1 MMFFEDHLNEKL
13 KDPEFKKLYE
23 EESRLLRLGYEISK
37 AREQKGISQKELAQ
51 KSQVT
56 QQQLSKIENGIN
68 CNMLTFI
75 RVSAALGL
83 DLKVTA

>member
-1 MMFFEDHLNEKL
+1 MFFDDHLNEKL

-51 KSQVT
+51 KSRIT
-56 QQQLSKIENGIN
+56 QQQLSKIENGVN

-75 RVSAALGL
+75 RVSTALGL
-83 DLKVTA
+83 DITVTA